1 MKERRKEREAMSDLS
16 HKDCVPCKAGTAPLS
31 GEEIKSFI
39 GRIAGWEVVENHH
52 LHKDFRFP
60 DFRSA
65 LNFVDRIGEIAE
77 REGHHPDL
85 SLSWGRVG
93 VTLFTHA
100 IKGLH
105 ENDFILAA
113 KIDAAFALG

>member
-1 MKERRKEREAMSDLS
+1 MSDLS
-16 HKDCVPCKAGTAPLS
+16 RKDCVPCKAGTAPLS
-31 GEEIKSFI
+31 GEEIKPLM

-52 LHKDFRFP
+52 LYRDFRFP

-65 LNFVDRIGEIAE
+65 LNFVNKVGEIAE

-93 VTLFTHA
+93 VTLYTHS
-100 IKGLH
+100 IRGLH

-113 KIDAAFALG
+113 KIDAAFAHG